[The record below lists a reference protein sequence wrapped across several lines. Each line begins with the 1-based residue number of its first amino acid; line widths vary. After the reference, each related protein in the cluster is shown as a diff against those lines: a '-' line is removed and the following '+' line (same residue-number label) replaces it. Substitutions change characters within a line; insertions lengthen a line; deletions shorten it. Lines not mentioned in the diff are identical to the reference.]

1 MIKRII
7 AALAI
12 SAALVCSAAAQAP
25 QSTELP
31 MVANPA
37 VVGGPT
43 GSPTYVIPPTK
54 ESGGVIDIGQ
64 ALGPFLQPYVNAI
77 VGSLLTALVS
87 WVLLILKNKL
97 NVSIDDAHRQALL
110 TALKNQAGSLI
121 ADGMVTVEK
130 DGKITVPN
138 AQLAQSAN
146 EIMAVI
152 PDAAARLGFTPDY
165 LAKRIIDT
173 IPQTAAGAAIVAA
186 AQPVPVVTAPKAA

>member
-1 MIKRII
+1 M
-7 AALAI
+7 
-12 SAALVCSAAAQAP
+12 
-25 QSTELP
+25 
-31 MVANPA
+31 
-37 VVGGPT
+37 
-43 GSPTYVIPPTK
+43 
-54 ESGGVIDIGQ
+54 IDIGQ

-186 AQPVPVVTAPKAA
+186 AQPVPVTAPKAA

>member
-25 QSTELP
+25 L
-31 MVANPA
+31 VANPA
-37 VVGGPT
+37 VVGGPIS
-43 GSPTYVIPPTK
+43 SPTYVIPPTK

-121 ADGMVTVEK
+121 ADGLVTVEK

-186 AQPVPVVTAPKAA
+186 AQPVPVTAPKAA